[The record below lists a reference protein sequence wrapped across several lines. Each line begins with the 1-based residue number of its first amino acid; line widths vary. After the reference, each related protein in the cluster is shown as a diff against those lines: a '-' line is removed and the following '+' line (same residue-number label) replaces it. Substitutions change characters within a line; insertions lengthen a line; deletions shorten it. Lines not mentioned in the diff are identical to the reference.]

1 MVRTR
6 LSGGRA
12 LAGTE
17 MQTVGSAPAGPT
29 VMLGAAVLAQIPA
42 WLDRVTRPGTQP
54 SGIRPSY
61 AAEPA
66 PE

>member
-1 MVRTR
+1 M
-6 LSGGRA
+6 
-12 LAGTE
+12 
-17 MQTVGSAPAGPT
+17 GSAPAGPT